1 MKRDVAKKWVG
12 ALRSGKYKQ
21 IRNALKR
28 VKNNQI
34 ESFCALGVLCDLYQ
48 KEHPDK
54 PLVEVKLDSKTKN
67 GNVVEIGGSE
77 VELPARVEKWA
88 GIKKSSFL
96 PSAGLSIPELNDRGT
111 SFKKIADL
119 IEKDQKNL

>member
-12 ALRSGKYKQ
+12 ALRSGNYKQ
-21 IRNALKR
+21 IRQALKR

-54 PLVEVKLDSKTKN
+54 PLAEVTLDRKTKN
-67 GNVVEIGGSE
+67 GNAVSIGGQE
-77 VELPARVEKWA
+77 GDLPNKVKNWA
-88 GIKKSSFL
+88 GINGHYLL
-96 PSAGLSIPELNDRGT
+96 PSAGVSIPELNDRGT

-119 IEKDQKNL
+119 IEKDQSSL